1 MRRDNPMRRAAL
13 PRRLRRPRLL
23 VVGCGDVGL
32 RLVAALGRRLPDALH
47 ICAVTRNAG
56 QRMRAEEHGARA
68 LAIDLDDRR
77 DLRRLASL
85 ARWVIHLAPP
95 RSDTEGDPRTAHL
108 IAACRPAIERARR
121 CGIAPARWIY
131 VSTTG
136 VYGDAGGAFFDET
149 RRLAPSTARARRRV
163 AAESGIRSLARGGAR
178 AAILRAPGIYAH
190 DRLPVERLRRGDPVP
205 DAHDDVYTN
214 HIHAD
219 DLARIAWL
227 ALFRARPARV
237 YHAVDDRPMRVGDYL
252 DRVADAIGL
261 ARPPRV
267 ARAALAAHLGP
278 QALSFLGESRRLD
291 NRRLK
296 TELRYRLRWPSVE
309 TTLADLSRT
318 RRNGAL

>member
-1 MRRDNPMRRAAL
+1 MRRTAL

-56 QRMRAEEHGARA
+56 QRMRAAQRGARA

-95 RSDTEGDPRTAHL
+95 RPDGEGDPRTAHL
-108 IAACRPAIERARR
+108 LAACRPAIERARR

-163 AAESGIRSLARGGAR
+163 AAERGIRSLARGGAAR

-190 DRLPVERLRRGDPVP
+190 DRLPVERLSRGYPVP
-205 DAHDDVYTN
+205 EAPDDVYTN

-227 ALFRARPARV
+227 ALFRARSARV
-237 YHAVDDRPMRVGDYL
+237 YHAVDDRPMPVGDYL

-267 ARAALAAHLGP
+267 ARPALAAQLGP

-296 TELRYRLRWPSVE
+296 TELRYRLRWPSVDA
-309 TTLADLSRT
+309 TLADVSRT